1 MATPPAATT
10 TPAAAPATQTPQ
22 AGGATTPIAPAP
34 KPAQESRFSRDKG
47 IGRQGL
53 LDEIGNPLL
62 SNKTVTSYRYPE
74 SLGSNEEF
82 PHWVAFYP
90 LVRENSKY
98 AKNIADNGFGR
109 VFNQTGLD
117 EKGEKTVQNRVDPQ
131 NAAIAAGASGALAG
145 AALGLGAALSN
156 SGGKST
162 SPDGGTSISPVQSI
176 LTKLGR
182 VGTGVIGGGVVG
194 GLAGV
199 LASEVAGVQRAI
211 FGDTEIILH
220 VSERVSASYSANWSE
235 AELGGLVG
243 ALASGKFNVAG
254 AFDVSKGIDFSALAL
269 QGGELGDYALRKVAK
284 VAGLTG
290 FDQLQNVIEATSKR
304 VENPYKEQLF
314 RSMGFRKFMF
324 DYKFSPRTA
333 SEAEHIFGIP
343 GNPNKEGIIGAFLRH
358 MHPTQSSTGL
368 FLSYPSEFLIVYYHN
383 GKENQYTRKIS
394 NCALINMAIDY
405 GSEGFTTF
413 ADGVPTEATI
423 RLEFVELETLTA
435 ERIQEGF

>member
-22 AGGATTPIAPAP
+22 AGGATTPIAPAAPAP
-34 KPAQESRFSRDKG
+34 KEESRFSRDKG
-47 IGRQGL
+47 IKRDAL
-53 LDEIGNPLL
+53 LTEIGNPLS

-90 LVRENSKY
+90 LVRESSKY
-98 AKNIADNGFGR
+98 GKALGDNGVGR
-109 VFNQTGLD
+109 VFDQTD
-117 EKGEKTVQNRVDPQ
+117 QNRVDPK
-131 NAAIAAGASGALAG
+131 NGKIAAGASGALAG

-162 SPDGGTSISPVQSI
+162 SPDGGTSISPVRSI
-176 LTKLGR
+176 ATGLGK
-182 VGTGVIGGGVVG
+182 VAGASALGAGF
-194 GLAGV
+194 GL
-199 LASEVAGVQRAI
+199 LASAAAGEQRAI

-243 ALASGKFNVAG
+243 ALASGKFNAAG
-254 AFDVSKGIDFSALAL
+254 AFDFSNGLNLEALAMT
-269 QGGELGDYALRKVAK
+269 GGELGDYALRKVAK

-324 DYKFSPRTA
+324 DYKFSPRT
-333 SEAEHIFGIP
+333 STEAAEIFGNKP
-343 GNPNKEGIIGAFLRH
+343 TGGTKEGIIGAFLRH

-383 GKENQYTRKIS
+383 GKENQYARKIS

-435 ERIQEGF
+435 ERIEKGF